1 MRIGA
6 FFMEVVRRIETFVYR
21 GPKIINLDL
30 VKES

>member
-6 FFMEVVRRIETFVYR
+6 FFIEVVRRIGAFVYR
-21 GPKIINLDL
+21 GPKIINSDL